1 MQKKQKSQIHI
12 ERIGKAQGIP
22 NVKYVIY
29 PKKGKIMDACGDK
42 PFKLETDNHVS
53 SLLAFFGQVREKATV
68 FVQ

>member
-1 MQKKQKSQIHI
+1 MYKKQKSQIHI

-29 PKKGKIMDACGDK
+29 PKKARSWMHVAISHSNLKLIM
-42 PFKLETDNHVS
+42 T
-53 SLLAFFGQVREKATV
+53 LAFFGQVREKATV